1 MNLNR
6 RSFLKQSGLVAAGA
20 VGLPYFVRSSSLGA
34 DGTVAPSNR
43 ITMGAIGVGGMG
55 MGDLDGFVNRK
66 EVHMLA
72 VCDVDDNHAAEA
84 KKKVDQK
91 NGNTDCATTR
101 DFRQVVER
109 KDIDAIMTATPDQWH
124 ALIGIAAA
132 KAGKHVH
139 SQKPLGYS
147 IPEGRAIVNA
157 VKKYGIVWQTG
168 SQQRS
173 DAKFRLACEL
183 VRNGAIGKVTTVKV
197 GLPNK
202 NSVNRADR
210 TFKDPPASF
219 DYNMWLGP
227 APEAPYCD
235 ARCHWNFRWISDY
248 AGGQITDWA
257 GHHCDIAQW
266 AMGTELTGPVEIEGT
281 GKWPTD
287 PLFNTVEEYQF
298 FCKYKEGFTMDVA
311 GKYPNGVRFEGDKGW
326 LFVTRG
332 QINADPKSI
341 LETKFGPNDI
351 RLYKSDDHQRNFL
364 DCIKTKKECIA
375 SPEIAHH
382 SIAVG
387 HLGLIAIKLGRKVQ
401 WDPQKEQF
409 INDSEADKL
418 LQPRPLRAPWR
429 L

>member
-20 VGLPYFVRSSSLGA
+20 VGLPYFVRSSALGA

-332 QINADPKSI
+332 QINAEPKSI

-409 INDSEADKL
+409 VNDPEADKL

>member
-6 RSFLKQSGLVAAGA
+6 RSFLKQSGLLAAGA
-20 VGLPYFVRSSSLGA
+20 AGLPYFVRSSALGA
-34 DGTVAPSNR
+34 DGAVAPSNR

-55 MGDLDGFVNRK
+55 SGDLGGFLSRRQVQ
-66 EVHMLA
+66 MLA
-72 VCDVDDNHAAEA
+72 VCDVDDNNAVNA
-84 KKKVDQK
+84 KKRVDEK
-91 NGNTDCATTR
+91 NGNKDCTTTR
-101 DFRQVVER
+101 DFRQVIER

-124 ALIGIAAA
+124 ALIGVAAA
-132 KAGKHVH
+132 RAGKHVH

-173 DAKFRLACEL
+173 DARFRQACEL
-183 VRNGAIGKVTTVKV
+183 ARNGVLGKIHTVEV

-202 NSVNRADR
+202 NSVNGADR
-210 TFKDPPASF
+210 TFKEPPAHF

-266 AMGTELTGPVEIEGT
+266 GMGTELTGPVEIEGK
-281 GKWPTD
+281 GVWPKD
-287 PLFNTVEEYQF
+287 PLFNTVEEYEF
-298 FCKYKEGFTMDVA
+298 FCKYKEGFVMHVA
-311 GKYPNGVRFEGDKGW
+311 GKFPNGVRFIGDKGW
-326 LFVTRG
+326 VFVDRG
-332 QINADPKSI
+332 RIDAEPKSI

-351 RLYKSDDHQRNFL
+351 RLYKSDDHHGNFL

-375 SPEIAHH
+375 SADIAHH

-401 WDPQKEQF
+401 WNPEKELF
-409 INDSEADKL
+409 INDPEADKL

>member
-6 RSFLKQSGLVAAGA
+6 RSFLKQSGLLAAGA
-20 VGLPYFVRSSSLGA
+20 AGLPYFVRSSALGA

-55 MGDLDGFVNRK
+55 MGDLSGFLNRR
-66 EVHMLA
+66 EVRMLA

-91 NGNTDCATTR
+91 NGNTDCTTTR

-109 KDIDAIMTATPDQWH
+109 KDIE
-124 ALIGIAAA
+124 
-132 KAGKHVH
+132 HVH
-139 SQKPLGYS
+139 SQKPLAFS
-147 IPEGRAIVNA
+147 IPEGRATVNA

-173 DAKFRLACEL
+173 DSRFRQACEL
-183 VRNGAIGKVTTVKV
+183 ARNGALGKIHTVEV

-202 NSVNRADR
+202 NSVNGADR
-210 TFKDPPASF
+210 TFKEPPAHF

-266 AMGTELTGPVEIEGT
+266 GMGTELTGPVEIEGK
-281 GKWPTD
+281 GVWPKD
-287 PLFNTVEEYQF
+287 PLFNTVEEYEF
-298 FCKYKEGFTMDVA
+298 FCKYKEGFTMHVA
-311 GKYPNGVRFEGDKGW
+311 GKFPNGVRFVGDKGW
-326 LFVTRG
+326 VFVDRG
-332 QINADPKSI
+332 RIEANPKEI
-341 LETKFGPNDI
+341 LDTKFGPNDI
-351 RLYKSDDHQRNFL
+351 RLYKSDDHHGNFL

-375 SPEIAHH
+375 SADIAHH

-409 INDSEADKL
+409 VNDPEADKL

>member
-6 RSFLKQSGLVAAGA
+6 RSFLKQSGLLAAGA
-20 VGLPYFVRSSSLGA
+20 AGLPYFVRASALGA

-55 MGDLDGFVNRK
+55 MGDLSGFLNRR
-66 EVHMLA
+66 EVRMLA

-91 NGNTDCATTR
+91 NGNTDCTTTR

-109 KDIDAIMTATPDQWH
+109 KDIDAIMTATTDQWH

-139 SQKPLGYS
+139 SQKPLAFS
-147 IPEGRAIVNA
+147 IPEGRATVNA

-173 DAKFRLACEL
+173 DARFRQACEL
-183 VRNGAIGKVTTVKV
+183 ARNGALGKIHTVEV

-202 NSVNRADR
+202 NSVNGADR
-210 TFKDPPASF
+210 TFKEPPAHF

-266 AMGTELTGPVEIEGT
+266 GMGTELTGPVEIEGK
-281 GKWPTD
+281 GVWPKD
-287 PLFNTVEEYQF
+287 PLFNTVEEYEF
-298 FCKYKEGFTMDVA
+298 FCKYKEGFTMHVA
-311 GKYPNGVRFEGDKGW
+311 GKFPNGVRFVGDKGW
-326 LFVTRG
+326 VFVDRG
-332 QINADPKSI
+332 RIEANPKEI
-341 LETKFGPNDI
+341 LDTKFGPNDI
-351 RLYKSDDHQRNFL
+351 RLYKSDDHHGNFL

-375 SPEIAHH
+375 SADIAHH

-409 INDSEADKL
+409 VNDPEADKL

>member
-20 VGLPYFVRSSSLGA
+20 VGLPYFVRSSALGA

>member
-1 MNLNR
+1 MKMNR
-6 RSFLKQSGLVAAGA
+6 RSFLKQTTAAA
-20 VGLPYFVRSSSLGA
+20 VGGVVLPCFVSPSAIGA

-55 MGDLDGFVNRK
+55 MGDLGGFLNRK
-66 EVHMLA
+66 EVQVLA
-72 VCDVDDNHAAEA
+72 VCDVDDNHAANA
-84 KKKVDQK
+84 KKRVDQK
-91 NGNTDCATTR
+91 YQNTDCMTTR
-101 DFRQVVER
+101 DFRQVIER
-109 KDIDAIMTATPDQWH
+109 KDIDTIMTATPDQWH

-173 DAKFRLACEL
+173 DARFRQACEL
-183 VRNGAIGKVTTVKV
+183 ARNGVLGKIHTVEV

-202 NSVNRADR
+202 NSVNGTDR
-210 TFKDPPASF
+210 NFKEPPAHL

-266 AMGTELTGPVEIEGT
+266 GMGTELTGPIEIEGK
-281 GKWPTD
+281 GVWPKD
-287 PLFNTVEEYQF
+287 PLFNTVEEYEF
-298 FCKYKEGFTMDVA
+298 FCKYKEGFTMHVA
-311 GKYPNGVRFEGDKGW
+311 GKFPNGVRFKGEKGW
-326 LFVTRG
+326 VFVDRG
-332 QINADPKSI
+332 RIDAEPKSI

-351 RLYKSDDHQRNFL
+351 RLYKSDDHHGNFL

-375 SPEIAHH
+375 SADIAHH

-401 WDPQKEQF
+401 WDPEKEQF
-409 INDSEADKL
+409 VKDPEADSL
-418 LQPRPLRAPWR
+418 LQPRPLRMPWR